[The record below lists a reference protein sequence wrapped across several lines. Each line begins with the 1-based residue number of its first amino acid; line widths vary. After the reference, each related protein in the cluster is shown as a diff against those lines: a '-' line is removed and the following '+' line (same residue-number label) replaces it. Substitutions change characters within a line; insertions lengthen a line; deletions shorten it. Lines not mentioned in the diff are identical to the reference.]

1 MRPPTFFEGAEKK
14 VEIAVEDGHPS
25 LRSLGEAFWQRV
37 VTAAEAKILSQRESA
52 HMTAYLLSE
61 SSLFVCDSYATL
73 ITCGRTTLVD
83 AVAEMLTTIDRDAIA
98 MLVYERKN
106 ENFPHE
112 QRTSFFDDAR
122 RLRKLIDGRAVRF
135 GVEHEHAVRMFHTLR
150 PHAPEADDRT
160 LEVLM
165 HGIDDRI
172 AEPFRATRRPPTGSL
187 AAELGLGRILDGYEL
202 DEFVFEPAGYS
213 LNGMKG
219 HAYATLHVTPE
230 RLGSYV
236 SFETND
242 PEFGHDPSRWVHELV
257 ERFRPESFDVI
268 AFEPD
273 EAAVSVDAPGYVL
286 RKHVQEPVCGY
297 HVTFQHFYRPSARAA
312 RAFEIPL

>member
-1 MRPPTFFEGAEKK
+1 MKPPAFFEGAEKK
-14 VEIAVEDGHPS
+14 VELAVVDGYPS

-37 VTAAEAKILSQRESA
+37 VAAAEAKILSQRESE
-52 HMTAYLLSE
+52 HMAAYLLSE
-61 SSLFVCDSYATL
+61 SSLFVCDNYATL

-83 AVAEMLTTIDRDAIA
+83 AVAEMLTTIDRDAVA

-112 QRTSFFDDAR
+112 QRTSFFDDAH
-122 RLRKLIDGRAVRF
+122 RLRKMIDGRAVRF
-135 GVEHEHAVRMFHTLR
+135 GVEHEHAVRMFHTTR
-150 PHAPEADDRT
+150 DHFPEPDDRT

-165 HGIDDRI
+165 HGIDERCAD
-172 AEPFRATRRPPTGSL
+172 AFRASRRPPTGSL
-187 AAELGLGRILDGYEL
+187 VNELGLSRLLDGYEL

-230 RLGSYV
+230 RMGSYV

-242 PEFGHDPSRWVHELV
+242 ADFGHDPSLWVQELV
-257 ERFRPESFDVI
+257 ERFRPESFDVV

-273 EAAVSVDAPGYVL
+273 ASPVSVDVPGYVL
-286 RKHVQEPVCGY
+286 RKHVHEPVSGY
-297 HVTFQHFYRPSARAA
+297 HVTFQHFYRPSQRPV